1 VQCKPA
7 HHQSPAYTTYTLA
20 DLSQFFSILSDLNA
34 IGVPS
39 QASQIMFE
47 MQSQRISQ
55 KKSSKEKTF
64 FLNCKMRFFFS
75 FFFIFDTSYFQTS

>member
-64 FLNCKMRFFFS
+64 F
-75 FFFIFDTSYFQTS
+75 